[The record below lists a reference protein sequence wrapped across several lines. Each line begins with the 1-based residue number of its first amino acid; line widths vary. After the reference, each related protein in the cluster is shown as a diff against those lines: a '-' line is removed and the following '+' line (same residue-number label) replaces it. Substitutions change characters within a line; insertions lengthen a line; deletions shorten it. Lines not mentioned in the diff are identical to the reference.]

1 MAEEMNRRR
10 VFGLGAAAATVGL
23 GAAAGTSL
31 GSTFASAD
39 AQETSDFSVQAVC
52 ANPDTL
58 ARHSAVGAAT
68 AVDEITKRP
77 ATLVINE
84 AFFQQLYNW
93 RNWWQANCLWPWTTE
108 LRNYGAYNRRD
119 GSCASWHEAGRALDL
134 TCLADD
140 VTTIHFWGRY
150 DLWKSLPNAAAHYR
164 RYWAGA
170 ASLHYHFR
178 SVLTY
183 YYNTDHHNHIHI
195 DNGENGTALTTF
207 SSASKAQVQAV
218 QGICGNLWGYPCGTN
233 GVWSTTVSNAASS
246 VLQRAGRPGKLT
258 DSVSH
263 WRTFLYA
270 STRMG
275 TGKQTY

>member
-1 MAEEMNRRR
+1 MAEQMNRRR

-23 GAAAGTSL
+23 GAAAGTTF
-31 GSTFASAD
+31 GSAFASASPG
-39 AQETSDFSVQAVC
+39 ATEDFSVQAVC
-52 ANPDTL
+52 VNPSTL
-58 ARHSAVGAAT
+58 ARHGALGAAT
-68 AVDEITKRP
+68 SVDEQTKRP
-77 ATLVINE
+77 ATLIINE

-93 RNWWQANCLWPWTTE
+93 RNWWQANCPWPWTTE
-108 LRNYGAYNRRD
+108 LRHLGAYSARD
-119 GSCASWHEAGRALDL
+119 GSCSSWHEAGRALDF

-150 DLWKSLPNAAAHYR
+150 DLWRSLPNAAAHYR

-183 YYNTDHHNHIHI
+183 YYNTAHHNHIHI
-195 DNGENGTALTTF
+195 DNGENGNALTTF
-207 SSASKAQVQAV
+207 SSSSKAQVQGV
-218 QGICGNLWGYPCGTN
+218 QGICGNIWGYACGTD
-233 GVWSTTVSNAASS
+233 GVWDTAVSNAASA
-246 VLQRAGRPGKLT
+246 VLARAGRPGKLT
-258 DSVSH
+258 DSVNH